1 MISIVY
7 FPKIGAPQFNLPFSA
22 LRSALADREGLVWV
36 ALEEPDEEE
45 MTRVLINQ
53 FHFHPLAVEDC
64 QSDGYQTPKLDDYG
78 EYLFLIVQS
87 VTPGGFLDG
96 DTTRELNIF
105 LGDNYLVS
113 SSLRKIPAVEKL
125 RKRLER
131 DERIYQNGSDFLCH
145 ALLDQVVDEFIPH
158 IDQLEEEID
167 FLEEAVLSNPD
178 PQTLQRIL
186 RLKRYS
192 MNLRR
197 VISPQREVVNRLCRD
212 DFPMIDPHSRMY
224 FRDVY
229 DHLVRIFDMLDGI
242 RDMTTSALEVYLN
255 ATSLRLN
262 EVMKALTIVSTI
274 FLPLSF
280 VAGVYGMNFH
290 YMPELGWRWG
300 YPAVWLVFI
309 LIAIGMLSYF
319 RKRRWF

>member
-1 MISIVY
+1 MINIVY
-7 FPKIGAPQFNLPFSA
+7 FPKIGVPQFNLPFSA
-22 LRSALADREGLVWV
+22 LRSALADREGLIWV
-36 ALEEPDEEE
+36 ALEEPDESEI
-45 MTRVLINQ
+45 TRVLINQ

-78 EYLFLIVQS
+78 EYLFMIVQS
-87 VTPGGFLDG
+87 VTSGGFLDG
-96 DTTRELNIF
+96 DITRELNIL

-131 DERIYQNGSDFLCH
+131 DERLYQNGSDFLCH

-300 YPAVWLVFI
+300 YPVVWLVFI